1 MTLHEQIEQEIVQW
15 IKNFIVV
22 PNDFYDGKFAPCP
35 YAQAA
40 MLARAVDVA
49 VWRSGDPRLFI
60 REQASTMRDSAGIQ
74 TRVIVFPPRIQWSL
88 GISDY
93 VDTLNT
99 ELISS
104 DTFLN
109 TGIAKTTKSSY
120 PGSAEQPYFIVVVNS
135 LTAVLRGA
143 KSLQKTNY
151 YDKWPASH
159 RKIVVER
166 RAEMAERYGKLKG
179 MRG

>member
-1 MTLHEQIEQEIVQW
+1 MTLHEQIEQEIVKW
-15 IKNFIVV
+15 IKEFIVV

-60 REQASTMRDSAGIQ
+60 CDQASTMRDTAGIQ
-74 TRVIVFPPRIQWSL
+74 TRVIVFPPRVQWSL

-99 ELISS
+99 KLISK
-104 DTFLN
+104 DIFLN
-109 TGIAKTTKSSY
+109 TGVAKTTKSLY
-120 PGSAEQPYFIVVVNS
+120 PGSADQPYFIVVVNS
-135 LTAVLRGA
+135 LDAVLRGA
-143 KSLQKTNY
+143 KSLLKTNY
-151 YDKWPASH
+151 YNKWPPSH
-159 RKIVVER
+159 VNLVVQR
-166 RAEMAERYGKLKG
+166 RADMAERYGNPKG
-179 MRG
+179 GR

>member
-15 IKNFIVV
+15 IKEFIVV

-49 VWRSGDPRLFI
+49 VWQSGDPRRFI
-60 REQASTMRDSAGIQ
+60 REQASSMRDSAGIQ
-74 TRVIVFPPRIQWSL
+74 TRVIVFPPRVQWSL

-109 TGIAKTTKSSY
+109 TGIAKTTTSLY

-159 RKIVVER
+159 RKIVVDR
-166 RAEMAERYGKLKG
+166 RADMAKRYGRSKDA
-179 MRG
+179 RE

>member
-1 MTLHEQIEQEIVQW
+1 MTLHEQIEQEIMQW
-15 IKNFIVV
+15 MKEFIVV
-22 PNDFYDGKFAPCP
+22 PNEFYDGKFAPCP

-40 MLARAVDVA
+40 LLARAVDVA
-49 VWRSGDPRLFI
+49 VWQSGDPRRFI

-74 TRVIVFPPRIQWSL
+74 TRVIVFPPRVQWSL
-88 GISDY
+88 GISDF

-99 ELISS
+99 ELIPD

-109 TGIAKTTKSSY
+109 TGVAKTTKSLY
-120 PGSAEQPYFIVVVNS
+120 PGSADQPYFIVVVNS

-151 YDKWPASH
+151 YDKWPSSH
-159 RKIVVER
+159 RRIVVDR
-166 RAEMAERYGKLKG
+166 RADMAERYRKS
-179 MRG
+179 RDPRA